1 MSRQLTSGTRPEVLL
16 RTELH
21 RRGLRYRVDFPL
33 VAAGLARRRA
43 DLVFPRRRVA
53 VFVDGCFWHSCSEYR
68 TSPKS
73 NSSWWGTK
81 LATNVT
87 RDRDTDRRLVEAGW
101 AVIRI
106 WEHEAVDVAAD
117 RVEAVV
123 RSAPAR

>member
-16 RTELH
+16 RKELH
-21 RRGLRYRVDFPL
+21 GRGLRYRVDFSL
-33 VAAGLARRRA
+33 LAVGLARRRA
-43 DLVFPRRRVA
+43 DLVFPRHRVA
-53 VFVDGCFWHSCSEYR
+53 VFVDGCFWHSCPEHR

-81 LATNVT
+81 LATNVA
-87 RDRDTDRRLVEAGW
+87 RDRETDNRLVEAGW
-101 AVIRI
+101 TVIRV